1 MILRD
6 IIKKNLLLEKR
17 IGQIS
22 AKAEIIIGFDVVK
35 TKHTTDRMKMTSR
48 DVVSNRTYDISNNE
62 MVEFVKIFTKQIA
75 EAIINDEINHNEP
88 FVIKGK
94 SWGLSMSV
102 VPLHID
108 GTYWKLIITT
118 VFPESEHSSLR
129 VGRGQ
134 LVFEK

>member
-48 DVVSNRTYDISNNE
+48 DVVI
-62 MVEFVKIFTKQIA
+62 
-75 EAIINDEINHNEP
+75 
-88 FVIKGK
+88 
-94 SWGLSMSV
+94 
-102 VPLHID
+102 
-108 GTYWKLIITT
+108 
-118 VFPESEHSSLR
+118 EHMI
-129 VGRGQ
+129 
-134 LVFEK
+134 

>member
-22 AKAEIIIGFDVVK
+22 AKAEIVIGFDVVK

-88 FVIKGK
+88 FVIKG
-94 SWGLSMSV
+94 
-102 VPLHID
+102 
-108 GTYWKLIITT
+108 
-118 VFPESEHSSLR
+118 SLG
-129 VGRGQ
+129 VY
-134 LVFEK
+134 L